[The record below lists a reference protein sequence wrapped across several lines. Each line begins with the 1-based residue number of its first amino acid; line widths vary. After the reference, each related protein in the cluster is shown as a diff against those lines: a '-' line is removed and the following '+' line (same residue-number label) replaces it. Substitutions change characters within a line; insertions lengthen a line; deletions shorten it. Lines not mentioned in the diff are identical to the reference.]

1 MMPTQSSKKLIDRYS
16 ELVES
21 FYFEL
26 PDNKIIGSFLQS
38 DEEEAPGAASAT
50 SSGKNVCSKKSKKRI
65 DANRNVCTISS
76 TTRVKDIR
84 SYFKHTSIVKST
96 PINRSDKDSIVID

>member
-1 MMPTQSSKKLIDRYS
+1 MMPTQLSKKLIDRYS

-26 PDNKIIGSFLQS
+26 PDNEIIGSSLQS

-50 SSGKNVCSKKSKKRI
+50 SSGKNVCSK
-65 DANRNVCTISS
+65 NRRSEKMLIVTFVQSLLLRELKISEA
-76 TTRVKDIR
+76 TL
-84 SYFKHTSIVKST
+84 SI
-96 PINRSDKDSIVID
+96 PPL

>member
-26 PDNKIIGSFLQS
+26 PDNKIIGPFLQS

-50 SSGKNVCSKKSKKRI
+50 SSGKNVCPKKFKEEKRW
-65 DANRNVCTISS
+65 
-76 TTRVKDIR
+76 
-84 SYFKHTSIVKST
+84 
-96 PINRSDKDSIVID
+96 

>member
-1 MMPTQSSKKLIDRYS
+1 MMPTQLSKKLIDRYS

-26 PDNKIIGSFLQS
+26 PDNEIIGSSLQS

-50 SSGKNVCSKKSKKRI
+50 SNGKNVCSK
-65 DANRNVCTISS
+65 NRRSEKMLIVTFVQSLLLRELKISEA
-76 TTRVKDIR
+76 TL
-84 SYFKHTSIVKST
+84 SI
-96 PINRSDKDSIVID
+96 PPL